1 MVLTTPSLPSRRAW
15 LRDALLVLALAV
27 PASGFA
33 APGPDAPPLLLA
45 EVLRGDVD
53 VSRYWVSEKLD
64 GARALWDG
72 HSLRFRSGR
81 PVNAPAWFVAGLPAE
96 PLDGELWIAR
106 GRFEALSG
114 IVRRRQPRDEDWRQ
128 VKFMVFELP
137 DGAGSFSERI
147 DRLRAI
153 VERAGVPWLQLVEQF
168 RVADRAALQAKLDEV
183 VAGGGEGLMLHRAD
197 APYLTGR
204 SDALLK
210 LKPLLDTEARV
221 LAIQPGQGP
230 VGRRPARL
238 HGQPGGPGRRLGPA
252 GVRRERHRRQPQ
264 RSARCDGGLSLGRR
278 DGLGFRG
285 GVHGNPPKQKNMA
298 QPAPPGRTGPQAEL
312 QDRTR
317 KNFGRARPESPAG
330 AGDQQERVRPSGP

>member
-33 APGPDAPPLLLA
+33 APGSDAPPLLLA

-96 PLDGELWIAR
+96 ALDGELWIAR

-153 VERAGVPWLQLVEQF
+153 VERADVPWLQLVEQF

-210 LKPLLDTEARV
+210 LKPLLDAEATV
-221 LAIQPGQGP
+221 IAHLPGRGRLEGMMGALLVETAQGVRFQLGTGFSDAQRRDPPP
-230 VGRRPARL
+230 VGSQVTFSYRDLTRD
-238 HGQPGGPGRRLGPA
+238 
-252 GVRRERHRRQPQ
+252 GVPRFASYLRRRE
-264 RSARCDGGLSLGRR
+264 
-278 DGLGFRG
+278 
-285 GVHGNPPKQKNMA
+285 
-298 QPAPPGRTGPQAEL
+298 
-312 QDRTR
+312 
-317 KNFGRARPESPAG
+317 NF
-330 AGDQQERVRPSGP
+330 

>member
-33 APGPDAPPLLLA
+33 APGSDAPPLLLA

-72 HSLRFRSGR
+72 RSLRFRSGR

-96 PLDGELWIAR
+96 ALDGELWIAR

-153 VERAGVPWLQLVEQF
+153 VERADVPWLQLVEQF

-210 LKPLLDTEARV
+210 LKPLLDAEATV
-221 LAIQPGQGP
+221 IAHLPGRGRLEGMMGALLVETAQGVRFQLGTGFSDALRRDPPP
-230 VGRRPARL
+230 VGSQVTFSYRDLTRD
-238 HGQPGGPGRRLGPA
+238 
-252 GVRRERHRRQPQ
+252 GVPRFASYLRRRE
-264 RSARCDGGLSLGRR
+264 
-278 DGLGFRG
+278 
-285 GVHGNPPKQKNMA
+285 
-298 QPAPPGRTGPQAEL
+298 
-312 QDRTR
+312 
-317 KNFGRARPESPAG
+317 NF
-330 AGDQQERVRPSGP
+330 